1 MSRKIFSHCPF
12 FIHPRGLHVLK
23 TIDRKVLSLR
33 LSVLLPAVAG
43 VCGKNCNSVHSL
55 PAWMTCQASNDCPI
69 SSELVS
75 VTLKM
80 ESGGRKTMAMETMIT
95 SHEEGIKQLRGHT
108 KDNNFCMFATVDETG
123 VLRLRPMTIQ
133 KMEGNR
139 TYTYL

>member
-1 MSRKIFSHCPF
+1 MNGVNDSCVNQTLVVLPGWEYTTKGIRSESQDALMSRKIFSHCPF

-80 ESGGRKTMAMETMIT
+80 ESGGQLFSGEINMIG
-95 SHEEGIKQLRGHT
+95 EKQWPW
-108 KDNNFCMFATVDETG
+108 K
-123 VLRLRPMTIQ
+123 P
-133 KMEGNR
+133 
-139 TYTYL
+139 

>member
-1 MSRKIFSHCPF
+1 M
-12 FIHPRGLHVLK
+12 LK

-80 ESGGRKTMAMETMIT
+80 ESGGQLFSGEINMIG
-95 SHEEGIKQLRGHT
+95 EKQWPW
-108 KDNNFCMFATVDETG
+108 K
-123 VLRLRPMTIQ
+123 P
-133 KMEGNR
+133 
-139 TYTYL
+139 